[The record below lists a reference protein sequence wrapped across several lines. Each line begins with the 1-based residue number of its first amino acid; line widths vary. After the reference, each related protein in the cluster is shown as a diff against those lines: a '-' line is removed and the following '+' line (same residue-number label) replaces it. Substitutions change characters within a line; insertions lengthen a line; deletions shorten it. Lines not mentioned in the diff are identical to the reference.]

1 MLNTHPLANIAA
13 NMASSASLIPQ
24 KRKGVTD
31 NERAVL
37 RKRNREHPSSQ
48 AQLINWFTKESGHKL
63 SQAQI
68 SRTLSSKYDCIDN
81 LDKKTDK
88 RPYRHKNNG
97 KAIGKTS
104 NCSTSWPCESPHCK

>member
-1 MLNTHPLANIAA
+1 
-13 NMASSASLIPQ
+13 MASSASLIPQ

-48 AQLINWFTKESGHKL
+48 AELINWYTKETGHKL

-68 SRTLSSKYDCIDN
+68 SRTLSSKYDYIDN
-81 LDKKTDK
+81 LDKKKDK
-88 RPYRHKNNG
+88 EALQTQKQREGNWKDLETAHRLRQLLMQKKKVVITG
-97 KAIGKTS
+97 QI
-104 NCSTSWPCESPHCK
+104 